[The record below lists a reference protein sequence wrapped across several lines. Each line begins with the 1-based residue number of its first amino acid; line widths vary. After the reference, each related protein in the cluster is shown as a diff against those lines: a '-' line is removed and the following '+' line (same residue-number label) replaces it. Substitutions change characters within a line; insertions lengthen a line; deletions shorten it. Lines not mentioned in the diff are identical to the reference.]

1 MRKMLVEQL
10 SRPSEP
16 IARLELWLGVLTVY
30 LVLSAFLMGHFS
42 TETGAAEKNSVTA
55 VSDRA

>member
-16 IARLELWLGVLTVY
+16 MRRLELWLGVITVY
-30 LVLSAFLMGHFS
+30 LVLSAFLMGHF
-42 TETGAAEKNSVTA
+42 VH
-55 VSDRA
+55 